1 MAAALA
7 DRRPGDNCEMS
18 VEWFGQAKG
27 DPAVVVD
34 PDAAWPQQAAAWIAR
49 LSARLEALPV
59 HVEHVGSTAIA
70 GLPAKPVLDL
80 QVAVPDIDDEQ
91 AYRPALE
98 ALGLILRARES
109 DHRFFR
115 PPADQPRTVHV
126 HVCQRDSTWER
137 DHLLFR
143 DYLRAHPDKAH
154 DYAALKRQLAETV
167 GDDRNAYTAG
177 KTAFI
182 ERTLRDA
189 DAWARHTTYA
199 ADATHPPTNHDDM
212 SPTTSR
218 PLQPDNGADDPR

>member
-1 MAAALA
+1 
-7 DRRPGDNCEMS
+7 MS
-18 VEWFGQAKG
+18 VEWFDQAKG

-34 PDAAWPQQAAAWIAR
+34 PDAAWSQQASAWIAR
-49 LSARLEALPV
+49 LSARLDALPV
-59 HVEHVGSTAIA
+59 RVEHVGSTAIA

-98 ALGLILRARES
+98 ALGLILRAREP

-126 HVCQRDSTWER
+126 HVCQRDSIWER

-143 DYLRAHPDKAH
+143 DYLRAHSDKAH

-182 ERTLRDA
+182 EQTLRNA

-199 ADATHPPTNHDDM
+199 ADATDPPTNHDDM

-218 PLQPDNGADDPR
+218 PLQPDNDADDPR